1 MIEAAALIGFHA
13 VAAAILLNLYRL
25 AAGPDVVDRVLALDT
40 LSINA
45 IALVV
50 LVGIA
55 FGSELYFEAA
65 LILAH
70 QEIAEGDEVAAAQA
84 LIEQLGLRGVLF
96 TADALHC
103 QKNVRL
109 RNRDRQR
116 APGATQAQPARPA

>member
-45 IALVV
+45 IALIV

-55 FGSELYFEAA
+55 SGSELYFEAA
-65 LILAH
+65 LIMAMF
-70 QEIAEGDEVAAAQA
+70 GFVATVAFCKF
-84 LIEQLGLRGVLF
+84 LLRGDVIE
-96 TADALHC
+96 
-103 QKNVRL
+103 
-109 RNRDRQR
+109 
-116 APGATQAQPARPA
+116 